1 MSFDELI
8 FIAKGFL
15 SDWNKAKLETKI
27 KELATITIDTRIK
40 NTELEDKVKNLEDEI
55 RLLKSEKAK
64 PKFKPKKVSTKDLN
78 PDLKIDHSKKSK
90 KDSIEIDQEIEVDVA
105 KDDLPGDAKFIG
117 KRDIVIQ
124 EMVIER
130 KNIRFVIKRYWSEEQ
145 GKVIEGEIP
154 EKYKGSEFGPL
165 LKSFIIY
172 LYYKNRVPQKKIME
186 MLSDWGIKIS
196 KGTIC
201 NILNNTQSV
210 FEDDLKS
217 ARKAALKKCP
227 QVHIDET
234 GAKYNGSNAY
244 TFVVGNDYFTS
255 FTTGLEKN
263 RWAATQAIL
272 LSENSFVINDFAL
285 QFIAN
290 KLKNPKIIDYLKMF
304 EQNKNFNREFIE
316 KILSDFEMSKYQKD
330 IIKTGCALGALR
342 ATKDGSRIKFMITDD
357 APNFM
362 YLIENHQL
370 CWVHE
375 IRKYKLFN
383 FDSREKIKVMDDLHL
398 EWRYFYKLMK
408 EFKVNPIE
416 KLRFKIKYE
425 FERICSMKTYIR
437 LVDDQLA
444 RTKANKE
451 KLLLFL
457 TYPQLPLHN
466 NMAETDVRERV
477 IKRKISLQ
485 NRSKKGMRAWD
496 LMLSLV
502 STCRKIKISFWRYL
516 EDRQS
521 KKEAIP
527 FLGKVLISHFS

>member
-15 SDWNKAKLETKI
+15 SDWNKAKLEKKI

-40 NTELEDKVKNLEDEI
+40 NTELEDKIKNLEDEI
-55 RLLKSEKAK
+55 RRLKSEKAK

-78 PDLKIDHSKKSK
+78 PDSKKDHSKKGK
-90 KDSIEIDQEIEVDVA
+90 KDSIEIDEEIEVDVD
-105 KDDLPGDAKFIG
+105 KEDLPKDAKFIG
-117 KRDIVIQ
+117 KRDIVVQ

-130 KNIRFVIKRYWSEEQ
+130 KNIRFVINRYWSEEL

-154 EKYKGSEFGPL
+154 EQYRGSEFGPL

-172 LYYKNRVPQKKIME
+172 LYSKNRVPQKKIME

-201 NILNNTQSV
+201 NILNNPQSI
-210 FEDDLKS
+210 FEEDLQS

-227 QVHIDET
+227 QIHIDET
-234 GAKYNGSNAY
+234 GAKYNGRNAY
-244 TFVVGNDYFTS
+244 TFVVSNDYFTS
-255 FTTGLEKN
+255 FSTGLEKN

-272 LSENSFVINDFAL
+272 LSENSFVINDFSL
-285 QFIAN
+285 SFIDN
-290 KLKNPKIIDYLKMF
+290 KLKIPRITDYLAKY
-304 EQNKNFNREFIE
+304 ERDKNFNREFIE
-316 KILSDFEMSKYQKD
+316 KILSELELSKYQKD

-342 ATKDGSRIKFMITDD
+342 ATKDGSRIKFIITDD
-357 APNFM
+357 ASNFFS
-362 YLIENHQL
+362 LIENHQL

-375 IRKYKLFN
+375 IRKYKLFD
-383 FDSREKIKVMDDLHL
+383 FDSGEKIKVMDDLLL
-398 EWRYFYKLMK
+398 EWKYFYQLMK
-408 EFKVNPIE
+408 EFKLNPIE

-437 LVDDQLA
+437 LVDEQLA

-466 NMAETDVRERV
+466 NMAETDVR
-477 IKRKISLQ
+477 
-485 NRSKKGMRAWD
+485 
-496 LMLSLV
+496 
-502 STCRKIKISFWRYL
+502 
-516 EDRQS
+516 
-521 KKEAIP
+521 
-527 FLGKVLISHFS
+527 